1 MRFNIFNKKPTTLS
15 SESQKALEWIE
26 ANIIDGKGIA
36 ITSKKKVNY
45 PEVTGYTI
53 PTLNQWGEKDLARNL
68 TNWLIQQ
75 QNDTGSFSAPDG
87 TPYTFDTGQVIRGFV
102 AALNDMPEVENPLR
116 KACDWILTQIQ
127 RDGRL
132 STPSTEMWGNIA
144 DDRIH
149 LYVLPPLIDAGKKLN
164 EPRYI
169 DAAHRVLIYYKQRKD
184 LTEFNTLSHFIA
196 YIIEA
201 LCDLGE
207 IELARAAMKEVVS
220 LQRKDG
226 SIPAYKNVSWVC
238 STGVAQF
245 ALIWYKL
252 GMKENAD
259 KAMHY
264 LETIQNRSGGFY
276 GSYGKG
282 ADYFPKEEISWAVKF
297 FLDANHW
304 KIKTAFDKEVNIFS
318 DSIDEKDG
326 RVQEILSFLGDVNDK
341 KVIDVGCGKGRYLKI
356 LKERYPKSILYGVD
370 ISEKMLSFCPKE
382 IETVSGSLLDI
393 PYPDVF
399 FDCVYSVEALEHAI
413 MTENAIKEMVRVL
426 KPEGNIIIID
436 KNKNMFG
443 KLKLEPW
450 EQWFNPKEIIS
461 LLQRYDVEAHYK
473 PITYGTQTQSDGLFI
488 SWTGI
493 KK

>member
-1 MRFNIFNKKPTTLS
+1 MWFKKKTNIFISCEKGIQWIKYYGNSERGIMISSNKKV
-15 SESQKALEWIE
+15 A
-26 ANIIDGKGIA
+26 
-36 ITSKKKVNY
+36 Y
-45 PEVTGYTI
+45 PEVTGYTV
-53 PTLNQWGEKDLARNL
+53 PTLYQWGEKDLARNF
-68 TNWLIQQ
+68 TSWLIQQ
-75 QNDTGSFSAPDG
+75 QNNDGSFSAPDG
-87 TPYTFDTGQVIRGFV
+87 TPYSFDTGQVMRGFA
-102 AALNDMPEVENPLR
+102 AALNDMPEVEKPLKR
-116 KACDWILTQIQ
+116 ACDWTLTQIQ
-127 RDGRL
+127 PDGRL
-132 STPSTEMWGNIA
+132 STPSTEMWGKIA

-164 EPRYI
+164 EPKYI
-169 DAAHRVLIYYKQRKD
+169 EAAHRVLNYYKQKKY
-184 LTEFNTLSHFIA
+184 LTDFNTLSHFYA

-207 IELARAAMKEVVS
+207 IELAKAGMEEVAALK
-220 LQRKDG
+220 RKDG

-282 ADYFPKEEISWAVKF
+282 ADYFPEEEISWAVKY
-297 FLDANHW
+297 FLDANYW
-304 KIKTAFDKEVNIFS
+304 KIKTAFDKDVNIFS

-356 LKERYPKSILYGVD
+356 LKERYPKSNLYGVD
-370 ISEKMLSFCPKE
+370 ISEKMLSYCPYG
-382 IETVSGSLLDI
+382 IETVNGSLLDI
-393 PYPDVF
+393 PYPDAF
-399 FDCVYSVEALEHAI
+399 FDHIYSVEALEHAI

-426 KPEGNIIIID
+426 KPEGKIIIID
-436 KNKNMFG
+436 KNKAMIG
-443 KLKLEPW
+443 KLKLELW
-450 EQWFNPKEIIS
+450 EQWFNSKEIIN
-461 LLQRYDVEAHYK
+461 LLQKYGIEAQFKQIAYGKQTK
-473 PITYGTQTQSDGLFI
+473 PDGLFI
-488 SWTGI
+488 AWTGI